1 MVSTMCISF
10 RATTKARGILC
21 GDGLDY
27 KGDCA
32 DADKHSLAQLF
43 GVTECKGE
51 KASSACR
58 PRAPLPRR
66 EGLEF
71 LHFATLQDDDLLQH
85 RQEWRCHSG
94 TGTPACALRFT
105 SRNVDTRG
113 LLPRGARK
121 QTPGSLRP
129 GASLRYSSSSSTAE
143 GLWAATILSAIIG
156 GTMS

>member
-32 DADKHSLAQLF
+32 DADKHRPAQLF

-58 PRAPLPRR
+58 PGRLSQGERVWSFYILLLCKTMISCSTARS
-66 EGLEF
+66 GV
-71 LHFATLQDDDLLQH
+71 ATVAQ
-85 RQEWRCHSG
+85 
-94 TGTPACALRFT
+94 A
-105 SRNVDTRG
+105 
-113 LLPRGARK
+113 LLPV
-121 QTPGSLRP
+121 PC
-129 GASLRYSSSSSTAE
+129 ASLPE
-143 GLWAATILSAIIG
+143 
-156 GTMS
+156 M